1 MEGRDTT
8 PSPPTLADLR
18 TVPLTELEGVGPVRA
33 ARLAQLGLSS
43 VHDLVCTAPRKF
55 EPWPQARTIA
65 QVRAGTDGSTCVLQG
80 RVTRWSFSRFG
91 GRSSVRCHVLD
102 ESGEIVLVFFNQPWM
117 RQRLAK
123 DMQLRVAG
131 RANSSNPGL
140 FVVSRLESESA
151 PFPSAGEL
159 VPTYPSAEGVSQVF
173 LRELIEQALERFG
186 ALLDEPLSPQ
196 QLAQHGLRPL
206 PEAVREVHRPKSLAE
221 FERALRRVQLEPLV
235 ATQRRLLASALAR
248 RQLGAP
254 VLAVDDRRFAELVAS
269 FPFAF
274 TAGQH
279 AIAAELRADLSQP
292 TPMRRLLQGDVG
304 AGKTALGALA
314 CWIAA
319 SSGAQAAFMAPT
331 ELLAEQ
337 HFASLAPRFAA
348 AGVSC
353 ALLTGSTP
361 ARERRSVCE
370 RLARGELA
378 VLIGTHALFSSDIV
392 FARLAL
398 AVVDEQ
404 HRFGVAQRERLF
416 EKGGALHGLLMTATP
431 IPRSLALTLYGDLEV
446 SVLRERPPGRGELVT
461 RWAREGARE
470 FERDLEA
477 RLERGEQ
484 LYWVAPRIDSDTVE
498 GEVDEAALAE
508 DEAQAA
514 LGAEQRFARIAS
526 RRWSRWGVELAHGRM
541 KSAERAARLERFR
554 RGEARI
560 LVATTVIEVG
570 VDVPAAS
577 AIVIESCER
586 LGLAQLHQLRGR
598 VGRGAAASVC
608 YLLGKPSARRRLEL
622 LERTRDGFEIAEE
635 DLRERG
641 MGDLAGVRQAGEN
654 REGFEPETSDVEL
667 IALARTLARASGQTP
682 GAARPLS

>member
-1 MEGRDTT
+1 
-8 PSPPTLADLR
+8 
-18 TVPLTELEGVGPVRA
+18 
-33 ARLAQLGLSS
+33 
-43 VHDLVCTAPRKF
+43 
-55 EPWPQARTIA
+55 
-65 QVRAGTDGSTCVLQG
+65 
-80 RVTRWSFSRFG
+80 
-91 GRSSVRCHVLD
+91 
-102 ESGEIVLVFFNQPWM
+102 
-117 RQRLAK
+117 
-123 DMQLRVAG
+123 
-131 RANSSNPGL
+131 
-140 FVVSRLESESA
+140 
-151 PFPSAGEL
+151 
-159 VPTYPSAEGVSQVF
+159 
-173 LRELIEQALERFG
+173 
-186 ALLDEPLSPQ
+186 
-196 QLAQHGLRPL
+196 
-206 PEAVREVHRPKSLAE
+206 
-221 FERALRRVQLEPLV
+221 
-235 ATQRRLLASALAR
+235 
-248 RQLGAP
+248 
-254 VLAVDDRRFAELVAS
+254 
-269 FPFAF
+269 
-274 TAGQH
+274 
-279 AIAAELRADLSQP
+279 
-292 TPMRRLLQGDVG
+292 
-304 AGKTALGALA
+304 
-314 CWIAA
+314 
-319 SSGAQAAFMAPT
+319 
-331 ELLAEQ
+331 
-337 HFASLAPRFAA
+337 
-348 AGVSC
+348 VSC
-353 ALLTGSTP
+353 AWLTGSTP
-361 ARERRSVCE
+361 ARERRVLCE
-370 RLARGELA
+370 RLSRGELA
-378 VLIGTHALFSSDIV
+378 VLIGTHALFSGDIV

-470 FERDLEA
+470 FERDLET

-484 LYWVAPRIDSDTVE
+484 LYWVAPRIDSDAVE
-498 GEVDEAALAE
+498 GEADEAVLAE

-608 YLLGKPSARRRLEL
+608 YLLGKSSARRRLEL

-641 MGDLAGVRQAGEN
+641 MGDLAGVRQAGKN
-654 REGFEPETSDVEL
+654 REGFEPETSDLEL
-667 IALARTLARASGQTP
+667 IALARTLARAGGQAP